1 MLVQFVVLL
10 FSPTSFQNRN
20 HEPDTQSQNNTAFK
34 RNCDV
39 MMDRLIDTVKIEVN
53 PNDGFVVRVIRESAA
68 IITVPWRTE

>member
-10 FSPTSFQNRN
+10 FSPTSFQKRN